1 MGSAAPYLQSDQP
14 VGLYI
19 HIPFCRSK
27 CPYCDFASV
36 TDLSLQPD
44 FVEALL
50 IEIRLTAAAMPA
62 VDTVYI
68 GGGTPSTLPTQ
79 SLQRIMSAVRA
90 AYRLLP
96 DPEVTLEVNP
106 GTVSAGSLKAYR
118 GMGVNRLNIGI
129 QSFQPENLEMLG
141 RVHTAEQ
148 ATDAISAARQAGFDN
163 LGVDL
168 MYALPR
174 QNLDMWG
181 KDLQQAAGHGVEHL
195 SCYTLTFEAGTRIE
209 KDRRAGR
216 IQPPAE
222 TLVADMIMMAVEQL
236 SDAGYHRYEVSNFAR
251 SADLRSR
258 HNQKYWSLAPYRG
271 LGPSAHSWASPERY
285 WNKKDLPAYIADLR
299 SGRLPVDDREQLDR
313 SQMITEAVYLGLR
326 TAAGIDGAW
335 FAERFEE
342 SFERLFGDLVRR
354 FESEGIMRS
363 AGGRFALTDYGML
376 LLDSI
381 ATEFVSRL

>member
-1 MGSAAPYLQSDQP
+1 MGSAAPYRQP
-14 VGLYI
+14 APPAGLYI

-27 CPYCDFASV
+27 CPYCDFVSV

-68 GGGTPSTLPTQ
+68 GGGTPSTLATQ

-90 AYRLLP
+90 AYTILP

-106 GTVSAGSLKAYR
+106 GTVSAGQLKAYR
-118 GMGVNRLNIGI
+118 GMGVNRLHIGV
-129 QSFQPENLEMLG
+129 QSFQPENLEVLG
-141 RVHTAEQ
+141 RIHTAEQ

-174 QNLDMWG
+174 QNLQMWA
-181 KDLQQAAGHGVEHL
+181 KDLQQAAACGVEHL
-195 SCYTLTFEAGTRIE
+195 SCYTLTFEAGTRLE

-222 TLVADMIMMAVEQL
+222 TLVADMMMMAVEQL
-236 SDAGYHRYEVSNFAR
+236 ADAGYQRYEVSNFAR

-258 HNQKYWSLAPYRG
+258 HNQKYWSLTPYRG

-299 SGRLPVDDREQLDR
+299 SGRLPVDGREQLDH

-326 TAAGIDGAW
+326 TADGIDGAW

-342 SFERLFGDLVRR
+342 SFEQLFGGLVRR
-354 FESEGIMRS
+354 FESEGLMRS
-363 AGGRFALTDYGML
+363 AGGRFALTDRGML
-376 LLDSI
+376 LLDTI